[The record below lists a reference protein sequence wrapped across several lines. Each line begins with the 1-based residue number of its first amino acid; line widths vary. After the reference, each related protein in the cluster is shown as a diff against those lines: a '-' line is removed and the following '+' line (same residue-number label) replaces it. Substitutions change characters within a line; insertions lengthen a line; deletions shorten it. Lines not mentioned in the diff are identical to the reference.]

1 MIQTNTI
8 GYNAPGFV
16 EGQKLSFPGTRH
28 TTIAKQFKK
37 RLRDKSLLPEITTNG
52 DMYFEKGS
60 TEAVMPVLP
69 IIETYA
75 TKPGDKAKYQIP
87 KSSYER
93 FIKGRE
99 RAWGLYFE
107 LEDKRFSAFDV
118 EAPITQ
124 EAISAAA
131 PPWKSKPSRTM

>member
-69 IIETYA
+69 MRLPVPIMQVWHNRSLRLSSILSIHNKA
-75 TKPGDKAKYQIP
+75 NPLLDKCINC
-87 KSSYER
+87 
-93 FIKGRE
+93 
-99 RAWGLYFE
+99 
-107 LEDKRFSAFDV
+107 
-118 EAPITQ
+118 
-124 EAISAAA
+124 
-131 PPWKSKPSRTM
+131 